1 MTETSHTDKDGSAKP
16 LFKRDF
22 NSKKVFR
29 VMMVSLVVAAGYIGW
44 FWYHLIYASPVEVY
58 HRTWQTARDNYFDRE
73 SLREWTRFEHCFDS
87 KIKTDADAVLYAN
100 KMLKTLGDPYT
111 ALHSKDELDR
121 LARLQNE
128 KFVGIG
134 VFLEQVKSAFNGKRF
149 LAVKGLMPDGPALR
163 AGLKQ
168 GDKILSIDGHKG
180 TDLTIEKLREIVGKR
195 ENQPTL
201 VVVER
206 GHSKLS
212 LVLKPLTVIRK
223 DVELKRS
230 DRRVAHIVIRNF
242 MKKNTADRA
251 MALLEKTA
259 HRQAVIIDLRNNPG
273 GSVDE
278 CLKLATAFIDEGPL
292 VTLKVR
298 QVGSGHTLNS
308 YIARRHCIELKKTDA
323 DGNVMERKELP
334 RLRPIAAKR
343 PLAILI
349 NEGSASASEMLA
361 AALVDNKRAVTIG
374 TRSFGKGVAQAGIPI
389 ANGTVLSVTCVHYL
403 TPSGRFLGTGKA
415 GYEGKKWPVNSEGIN
430 PDIPVTESPEDT
442 AAYRDKPLA
451 AALRLF
457 ECTRLKAPK
466 EGTWRTTRLTKRRIG
481 TTTF

>member
-1 MTETSHTDKDGSAKP
+1 MTETSYIDMSGSTKP
-16 LFKRDF
+16 LFKRNF
-22 NSKKVFR
+22 NSRKVFTA
-29 VMMVSLVVAAGYIGW
+29 MMVSLVVAAGYIGW
-44 FWYHLIYASPVEVY
+44 FWYNLMYASPVEVY
-58 HRTWQTARDNYFDRE
+58 HRTWQTARDNFFDKE
-73 SLREWTRFEHCFDS
+73 QLREWTRFEHCFDS

-121 LARLQNE
+121 IARLQNE
-128 KFVGIG
+128 KFVGLG

-149 LAVKGLMPDGPALR
+149 LAVKGLMPDGPALK

-180 TDLTIEKLREIVGKR
+180 TDLTVEKLREIVGKR
-195 ENQPTL
+195 ENQPTS

-212 LVLKPLTVIRK
+212 LVLKPLTVVRK
-223 DVELKRS
+223 DVELKPS

-242 MKKNTADRA
+242 MKKNTADRV
-251 MALLEKTA
+251 MVLLRRTA
-259 HRQAVIIDLRNNPG
+259 HRQAIVIDLRNNPG

-298 QVGSGHTLNS
+298 EVGGGHTMNS
-308 YIARRHCIELKKTDA
+308 YIARANCIELKKTNA
-323 DGNVMERKELP
+323 EGTVVERKELP
-334 RLRPIAAKR
+334 RLRPIAGKR

-349 NEGSASASEMLA
+349 NEDSASASEMLA
-361 AALVDNKRAVTIG
+361 AALTDNNRGVTIG
-374 TRSFGKGVAQAGIPI
+374 SRSFGKGVAQAGIPI

-403 TPSGRFLGTGKA
+403 TPGGRFLGTGKN
-415 GYEGKKWPVNSEGIN
+415 GYRGTHASGEGIE
-430 PDIPVTESPEDT
+430 PDIAVTESPEDT
-442 AAYRDKPLA
+442 AVYRDKPLA

-457 ECTRLKAPK
+457 
-466 EGTWRTTRLTKRRIG
+466 G
-481 TTTF
+481 FQS